1 MAEDSAANRH
11 KALREGLPI
20 FKYKQQIIDMVCTH
34 PVVVITGDTGSG
46 KSTQLPQYLYD
57 SDQLRQ
63 LIKKDGKLRMVITQ
77 PRRVATIAMAKR
89 ICWERGLSPNSEEI
103 SYAIRFDDKTT
114 EATKM
119 RYETDGILV
128 RECLSDRLLR
138 AYDVVILDEAH
149 ERSIYTDVL
158 FALVKEAVRQRAGG
172 LRLVVTSATL
182 NTELFSKYFGDCP
195 ILQMEGRCF
204 DVDVR
209 YLEVPGERRVEEA
222 VTNAVRLHLH
232 EGIGE
237 ILVFLTG
244 SEECEQAVQRTS
256 QVLEQLISE
265 GREVPAAAVYALY
278 GAQSSEDQSRV
289 FETLDEDIR
298 KIIFSTNIAE
308 TSLTI
313 DGVGFVID
321 CGWVKQKV
329 YHPKTGMDCLV
340 VVPISKVQA
349 VQRKGR
355 AGRTRPGKCLR
366 MYSEKFFNS
375 QMPDQSTPEILR
387 VNLTSLTLT
396 LKCIG
401 VDDVLGFDYLE
412 RPEDELLEEA
422 LKHLHMLNALDEDGK
437 ASPFGRELCKL
448 PMEPHFSKALLVARA
463 LGAESDV
470 LAVVALLSSERLF
483 VPPPRMQP
491 QRLEE
496 FDAAYHKL
504 SKPQGDHATMAS
516 VYKEWISRGR
526 SEQWAKRNFL
536 NARALRQA
544 EQISIQISQLLSSLN
559 SKTIHEQ
566 LKQDYIYSLC
576 TDSKSLPA
584 VDKLCMSLASAFF
597 FNAARKLHPT
607 GEEYMLL
614 GSGTVVSL
622 DPGSAFVSQ
631 NYFPDY
637 IIFSE
642 LAGTGS
648 VRGTMRTCS
657 YSKEQWVSKYV
668 QSLKQFRLEREAK
681 KPSKLVVTAEVQK
694 ETLHKL
700 EETRSGDRNER
711 IEAAK
716 LKFQQREA
724 MRTQLGGG
732 SSSKSVVGST
742 AAHTMLGKQQ
752 APSQSSHGFVMPP
765 NKQVKRI

>member
-1 MAEDSAANRH
+1 MADKDPHQEF
-11 KALREGLPI
+11 RENLPI
-20 FKYKQQIIDMVCTH
+20 FKYKQQLIDMVCKNDM
-34 PVVVITGDTGSG
+34 VVITGDTGSG

-57 SDQLRQ
+57 STELRGV
-63 LIKKDGKLRMVITQ
+63 LKKTGKLRMVITQ

-89 ICWERGLSPNSEEI
+89 ICWERGINPNSQEV
-103 SYAIRFDDKTT
+103 SYAIRFDDRTNDST
-114 EATKM
+114 YL

-128 RECLSDRLLR
+128 RECLGDRLLR
-138 AYDVVILDEAH
+138 NYDVVILDEAH

-172 LRLVVTSATL
+172 LKLVVTSATL
-182 NTELFSKYFGDCP
+182 NTELFAKYFGNCP
-195 ILQMEGRCF
+195 ILEMEGRCF
-204 DVDVR
+204 DVDVK
-209 YLEVPGERRVEEA
+209 YLEVPGEKRVEEA

-256 QVLEQLISE
+256 QVLEQLIND

-278 GAQSSEDQSRV
+278 GAQSSEDQSRI
-289 FETLDEDIR
+289 FEPLDEDIR

-313 DGVGFVID
+313 DNVGYVID

-422 LKHLHMLNALDEDGK
+422 LKHLHLLNALDDDGK

-483 VPPPRMQP
+483 VPPPRMHQ
-491 QRLEE
+491 QRMEDYE
-496 FDAAYHKL
+496 SAFQKL

-516 VYKEWISRGR
+516 VYREWINRGK
-526 SEQWAKRNFL
+526 SEQWARKNFL

-559 SKTIHEQ
+559 SGTVHDQ
-566 LKQDYIYSLC
+566 LKHDQIYSLA
-576 TDSKSLPA
+576 SQAKSLPY

-597 FNAARKLHPT
+597 FNAARKLNPA
-607 GEEYMLL
+607 GDEYMLL
-614 GSGTVVSL
+614 GSGTIVSL
-622 DPGSAFVSQ
+622 DPSSAFVAQ
-631 NYFPDY
+631 NHFPDY

-642 LAGTGS
+642 LAGSGS

-657 YSKEQWVSKYV
+657 YSKEEWVTKYV
-668 QSLKQFRLEREAK
+668 QQLKKFRLERDSK
-681 KPSKLVVTAEVQK
+681 VPSKALVAVEVQK
-694 ETLHKL
+694 VNLQKL
-700 EETRSGDRNER
+700 EESRSTDRNDR

-724 MRTQLGGG
+724 MRMQMTGG
-732 SSSKSVVGST
+732 SSSKSVLGST
-742 AAHTMLGKQQ
+742 ATPSMLGKQVPINQ
-752 APSQSSHGFVMPP
+752 GSSGFTLPAQ
-765 NKQVKRI
+765 KQLKRL